1 MDMSKYRE
9 MFLSEAKEHLRNMSR
24 QLVLIEKDPS
34 DREGIDALF
43 REAHS
48 IKGMAASMGY
58 MRTAE
63 LSHHLEDLM
72 DGFRKG
78 GAVPPAAVDRMLAG
92 IDLLEG
98 LLEDLE
104 TDREEREVAGF
115 LSEMPPPAPKAPTA
129 PAPDSP
135 RPPSGNHSAPP
146 KGLSLTVELAAD
158 AQAPAARALLVLR
171 ELGGLGQVL
180 ACEPGEERL
189 RHGGEVH
196 RLKIRVQTSHPPERL
211 RGILSGM
218 TDVARVT
225 ISGEGKKVPS
235 HRFRKEDVSRTL
247 RVRTDLLDQF
257 ITLTGELIT
266 NRHMLQA
273 AFREERWSSLGEG
286 LERLSRLIS
295 DLHHHVLKVRMIP
308 LGTVTERLPRLVRD
322 LARST
327 GKQVALRLEGEEVH
341 LDRAILEELTDP
353 LVHLVRNAV
362 DHGIDK
368 KGEIV
373 IRAWREKDLVQLEV
387 ADNGKGLDPEAIR
400 RKAVEKG
407 LLSPAMARTLRE
419 RDVLQMICYP
429 GFSTAARVTQT
440 SGRGVGMDI
449 VKSTVESLG
458 GTLEIDSARGRGT
471 RFLLKLPLSVA
482 IIQILLVECAGH
494 ILGIPVTRIWRNL
507 EIGREEIQVSG
518 RRMVVC
524 LPKRVEKKDAE
535 EAKDA
540 EESEEVEME
549 KIPLLS
555 LRKILNLP
563 GRSQGASFPIVVT
576 EHRGRKVGLV
586 VDRLAGQQQAFI
598 QTLTFPLDRLGG
610 VSGATILGSG
620 QVVFIIDPQIL
631 LDERLTP
638 AGGKP

>member
-9 MFLSEAKEHLRNMSR
+9 MFLSEAKEHLRDMSR

-58 MRTAE
+58 TRTAE
-63 LSHHLEDLM
+63 LAHHLEDLM

-78 GAVPPAAVDRMLAG
+78 GTVPAAAVDRMLAG
-92 IDLLEG
+92 IDLLDG
-98 LLEDLE
+98 LLEDVE
-104 TDREEREVAGF
+104 TDQEEREVTGF
-115 LSEMPPPAPKAPTA
+115 LSEASPQVPKVPAAPPAAPPG
-129 PAPDSP
+129 PA
-135 RPPSGNHSAPP
+135 SGNRPAPP
-146 KGLSLTVELAAD
+146 KGLPLTVELAAD
-158 AQAPAARALLVLR
+158 APAPAARALLVLR
-171 ELGGLGQVL
+171 ELGGLGKVL

-189 RHGGEVH
+189 RQGGEVR
-196 RLKIRVQTSHPPERL
+196 RLNIRLQTSHPPERVK
-211 RGILSGM
+211 GILAGM

-225 ISGEGKKVPS
+225 IPDGKKKKAPG

-247 RVRTDLLDQF
+247 RVRTDLLDRF

-273 AFREERWSSLGEG
+273 AFREERWSNLGEG
-286 LERLSRLIS
+286 LDRLSRLIS
-295 DLHHHVLKVRMIP
+295 DLHHHVLKVRMVP

-322 LARST
+322 LARNT
-327 GKQVALRLEGEEVH
+327 GKEVALRLEGEEVR
-341 LDRAILEELTDP
+341 LDRAILEELADP

-373 IRAWREKDLVQLEV
+373 IRAWREKDLVLLEV
-387 ADNGKGLDPEAIR
+387 ADNGRGLDAEAVR

-407 LLSPAMARTLRE
+407 LLTPAMARTLRE
-419 RDVLQMICYP
+419 RDVLQMVCYP

-458 GTLEIDSARGRGT
+458 GTLEIASARGRGT
-471 RFLLKLPLSVA
+471 RFLMKLPLSVA
-482 IIQILLVECAGH
+482 IIQVLLVECAGH
-494 ILGIPVTRIWRNL
+494 TLGIPVTRVWRNL
-507 EIGREEIQVSG
+507 EIGREEVRASG

-524 LPKRVEKKDAE
+524 LPKRVEKTDAE
-535 EAKDA
+535 EP
-540 EESEEVEME
+540 EEVEME

-555 LRKILNLP
+555 LRKILDLP
-563 GRSQGASFPIVVT
+563 GRFQGASFPVVVT
-576 EHRGRKVGLV
+576 ENRGRKVGLV
-586 VDRLAGQQQAFI
+586 VDRLVGQQQAFI
-598 QTLTFPLDRLGG
+598 QTLAFPLDRLGG
-610 VSGATILGSG
+610 VNGATILGSG
-620 QVVFIIDPQIL
+620 EVVFIIDPQIL
-631 LDERLTP
+631 LEERLAP